1 MTVQVGIQLYSVR
14 NAMAADAEGTLA
26 RLAELGFTKVEG
38 ANHDADTDPGIGF
51 GISADRLSQLL
62 HANGLSLVGS
72 HINPLDVEK
81 LGPTLD
87 FHASIGNPGIGCDIE
102 FYPYG
107 DVDYVKRRA
116 DAFNRVGELCA
127 ERGMVFY
134 YHNHFQEFQEFDGTP
149 VYEII
154 LENTDPALVKIEMDT
169 FWVYRGGHDPIEWI
183 TRYPDR
189 VILTHQKDFPA
200 DFTEP
205 LNLYDGI
212 VDRRENIT
220 FERFMQVKNPLSFV
234 EIGTGILPI
243 QDIIGAL
250 DALPAFRMMLLEQDF
265 SRHEDL
271 ESARISR
278 NAFSRFDGTE
288 LKDAA

>member
-14 NAMAADAEGTLA
+14 NAMAEDPEATLA
-26 RLAELGFTKVEG
+26 RLSEIGFSRVEG
-38 ANHDADTDPGIGF
+38 ANHEADRDPGIGF
-51 GISADRLSQLL
+51 GISADRLADVLQR
-62 HANGLSLVGS
+62 NGLTIVGS
-72 HINPLDVEK
+72 HINPLDVDR

-87 FHASIGNPGIGCDIE
+87 FHAGIGSPGIGCDIE

-116 DAFNRVGELCA
+116 EQFNRVGELCA

-149 VYEII
+149 VYELI
-154 LENTDPALVKIEMDT
+154 LENTDPELVKIEMDT
-169 FWVYRGGHDPIEWI
+169 FWVYRGGHDPLEWI
-183 TRYPDR
+183 RRYGDR

-200 DFTEP
+200 DFVEP
-205 LNLYDGI
+205 LNLFDGI
-212 VDRRENIT
+212 VDPRENIT
-220 FERFMQVKNPLSFV
+220 FDRFIEVKNPLSFV

-243 QDIIGAL
+243 QEIITAL
-250 DALPAFRMMLLEQDF
+250 DGLPDFRCMLLEQDF
-265 SRHEDL
+265 SRNEDL

-278 NAFSRFDGTE
+278 EAFSRLDGTE
-288 LKDAA
+288 LEAQR

>member
-26 RLAELGFTKVEG
+26 RLAELGFTEVEG

-51 GISADRLSQLL
+51 GISADRLAHLL
-62 HANGLSLVGS
+62 RANGLSLVGS
-72 HINPLDVEK
+72 HINPLDVDK

-87 FHASIGNPGIGCDIE
+87 FHAGIGNPGIGCDIE

-134 YHNHFQEFQEFDGTP
+134 YHNHFQEFQEFAGTP

-154 LENTDPALVKIEMDT
+154 LENTDPSLVRIEMDT

-183 TRYPDR
+183 QRYPDR
-189 VILTHQKDFPA
+189 VILTHQKDFPG

-212 VDRRENIT
+212 VDHRENIT
-220 FERFMQVKNPLSFV
+220 FERFMRVKNPLSFV

-243 QDIIGAL
+243 QDIIDVLAT
-250 DALPAFRMMLLEQDF
+250 LEQDF
-265 SRHEDL
+265 SRYDDL
-271 ESARISR
+271 DSARISR
-278 NAFSRFDGTE
+278 DAFARFGGTE
-288 LKDAA
+288 LKATA